1 LAAQAKADL
10 RQSSNTLLIRR
21 GVDSGRK
28 AATRK
33 EVGRACGQ
41 CVTLLSRPGG
51 YGPAPNPS
59 NTLLIRRG
67 VDLGR
72 QAVMEEGSRSGVW
85 AMCYS
90 PEQARHTSAPNPSDT
105 LLIRRGVGSGRKA
118 VTRKEVGRRVGN
130 VLLF

>member
-21 GVDSGRK
+21 GVDLGRK

-33 EVGRACGQ
+33 AATRKAVTRKAATKKEIGRACGQ

-59 NTLLIRRG
+59 NTLLIREG
-67 VDLGR
+67 VNLGR
-72 QAVMEEGSRSGVW
+72 
-85 AMCYS
+85 
-90 PEQARHTSAPNPSDT
+90 
-105 LLIRRGVGSGRKA
+105 
-118 VTRKEVGRRVGN
+118 
-130 VLLF
+130 